1 MIFRRNFSGFADALT
16 GTHSAYQP
24 ARMHASRHP
33 NPHFSPPRF
42 AFYITEIRA
51 YRADCVTV
59 NQLSAALPCKSA
71 NTGIKVGGLKIAY
84 GISDCLDSFHRKRK
98 PYPVQKGFIR
108 NCLAFLF
115 FELLSCALLQLL
127 LFILL
132 LRKFCLLLFKAIII
146 ISKFR

>member
-1 MIFRRNFSGFADALT
+1 MICRRNFSGFADALT

-24 ARMHASRHP
+24 ARMHA
-33 NPHFSPPRF
+33 PHCRDVFVFPRF
-42 AFYITEIRA
+42 AFCITEIRA

-71 NTGIKVGGLKIAY
+71 NTGIKVGCVKIQY
-84 GISDCLDSFHRKRK
+84 GISKCLYSLHSKRK

-132 LRKFCLLLFKAIII
+132 LRKAFLLLSKAIII